1 MVRRAQ
7 RDVAVHPTTHL
18 PGTVQIE
25 RDIGER
31 LARNEDFAVCYADLD
46 NFKEMGYCLKCHRPL
61 HVVVMAVP
69 ASQLRGGVDYPRT
82 RLELD
87 EFFPDDAACLEYVEG
102 LRWPEGFVCVGCGG
116 LGEVWRASRGRLVCP
131 HCRRQTSVL
140 AGTVFHRTR
149 SPLRLW
155 FLAA

>member
-1 MVRRAQ
+1 
-7 RDVAVHPTTHL
+7 
-18 PGTVQIE
+18 
-25 RDIGER
+25 
-31 LARNEDFAVCYADLD
+31 
-46 NFKEMGYCLKCHRPL
+46 
-61 HVVVMAVP
+61 MAVP

-155 FLAA
+155 FLAAWELTSQKYGANALGL

>member
-1 MVRRAQ
+1 
-7 RDVAVHPTTHL
+7 
-18 PGTVQIE
+18 
-25 RDIGER
+25 
-31 LARNEDFAVCYADLD
+31 
-46 NFKEMGYCLKCHRPL
+46 
-61 HVVVMAVP
+61 MAVP

-155 FLAA
+155 FLAAESIPKLVETRVTSGRSGCGMSLAIGMDDPEFLLNRGTERREVAIAE

>member
-1 MVRRAQ
+1 
-7 RDVAVHPTTHL
+7 
-18 PGTVQIE
+18 
-25 RDIGER
+25 
-31 LARNEDFAVCYADLD
+31 
-46 NFKEMGYCLKCHRPL
+46 
-61 HVVVMAVP
+61 MAVP

-155 FLAA
+155 FLAAWGARVGADRRVHIRHSTGDVIPGKKQSKFNWDCTICRTCR